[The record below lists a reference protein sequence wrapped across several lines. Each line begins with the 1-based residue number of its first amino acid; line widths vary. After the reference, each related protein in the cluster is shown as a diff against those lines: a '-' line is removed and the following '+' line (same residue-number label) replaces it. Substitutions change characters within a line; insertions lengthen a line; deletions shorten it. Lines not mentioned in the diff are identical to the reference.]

1 MGEKKIV
8 TTNHELETL
17 MAVASAEVA
26 VDLADK
32 KGPEYLEDVAY
43 VVAKISCMVIDH
55 LTGEKKLPEEEVAA
69 FDAASAARRFVT
81 GLIEAVYKK

>member
-8 TTNHELETL
+8 TTNYELETL
-17 MAVASAEVA
+17 MAAASAELA

-43 VVAKISCMVIDH
+43 VVAKVSCMVIDH
-55 LTGEKKLPEEEVAA
+55 LTGKEKIPEENIAA
-69 FDAASAARRFVT
+69 FNAVSASRRFVF